1 MKTPWMKFAALGA
14 AALLAVTA
22 CSPGAQEDAAEDEG
36 GGGGNDTMTVGIK
49 YDQPG
54 LGFREGDNDPTG
66 FDVDVAKAVLG
77 EMGYD
82 EDQIEWTESP
92 TPQRENM
99 LENGQVDMI
108 FGTYSITEERA
119 ERVGFAGPYF
129 VAGQDI
135 LVRTDEEDITE
146 PEDLNGRN
154 LCSVTGSTPAQNVR
168 DIYAD
173 EVELVEQD
181 GYSEC
186 LTFLQSGQVDAV
198 TTDDIILAGLAAADE
213 YAGEFK
219 VVGNPFSVEPYGVG
233 LPPGEDDTCEDVNA
247 AIQTLQD
254 DGTIDDLLAS
264 NTEGVDY
271 EANAELNEDIQL
283 VTCGDIAGSL
293 NEDGGTGSDTGDTD
307 NTDEGQ
313 EEQQ

>member
-14 AALLAVTA
+14 AGLLALTA
-22 CSPGAQEDAAEDEG
+22 CSPGAQDDAAEAEG
-36 GGGGNDTMTVGIK
+36 GDDADTITVGIK

-77 EMGYD
+77 EMGY
-82 EDQIEWTESP
+82 EENQIEWTESP

-108 FGTYSITEERA
+108 FATYSITEERA
-119 ERVGFAGPYF
+119 ERVDFAGPYF
-129 VAGQDI
+129 MAGQDI
-135 LVRTDEEDITE
+135 LVQADEEEITG

-154 LCSVTGSTPAQNVR
+154 LCSVSGSTPAQNVR
-168 DIYAD
+168 DRYAD
-173 EVELVEQD
+173 EVELVEQN
-181 GYSEC
+181 GYTEC

-198 TTDDIILAGLAAADE
+198 TTDDIILAGLAASDE
-213 YAGEFK
+213 YADEFK
-219 VVGNPFSVEPYGVG
+219 VVGNPFSEEPYGVG
-233 LPPGEDDTCEDVNA
+233 LPPDSNETCEEVNQ
-247 AIQTLQD
+247 AIQTLAD
-254 DGTIDDLLAS
+254 DGTIDELLAS

-271 EANAELNEDIQL
+271 EANAGLNDNMEL

-293 NEDGGTGSDTGDTD
+293 AEDTE
-307 NTDEGQ
+307 EGQ
-313 EEQQ
+313 EEEQ